1 MRNLGYPSSKAKRQP
16 LKNRGQGGHQKADHG
31 RFRTADLRVDALKY
45 QHGATTT
52 EPRGRSLRL
61 QRPFRDTVANGIN
74 GPKYAEWIIRGPLIE
89 AVRTFTNQGRVPI
102 VMEDNSRVHNNAY
115 CDLTRR
121 DLGYRRLFHPPY
133 SPDLNPIENAWSE
146 LQGRLRISQF
156 IPETGTS
163 YGAGRQ
169 CLGGHPELY
178 QHPSGFHAEA
188 IGGGS
193 GCTRRGD

>member
-1 MRNLGYPSSKAKRQP
+1 
-16 LKNRGQGGHQKADHG
+16 
-31 RFRTADLRVDALKY
+31 
-45 QHGATTT
+45 
-52 EPRGRSLRL
+52 
-61 QRPFRDTVANGIN
+61 
-74 GPKYAEWIIRGPLIE
+74 
-89 AVRTFTNQGRVPI
+89 
-102 VMEDNSRVHNNAY
+102 MEDNSRVHNNEY

-146 LQGRLRISQF
+146 LQGRLADFPVHSQKRGR
-156 IPETGTS
+156 PMGT
-163 YGAGRQ
+163 GRQ
-169 CLGGHPELY
+169 CLGGHPDELY